1 MKTKLK
7 FSNTQNQ
14 IASYKKTLFNGD
26 LVISGVIMSGSA
38 GSSSSSSSLIIKEP
52 FMLIN
57 TELNSSSGAVLCIKN
72 IIPNTTTYVS
82 PDGFPALNTVKIR
95 QPFYNY
101 ISNSFILILYVKNG
115 VVDTSKPNQGLFI
128 VTDCNDETI
137 NISGISNQTIV
148 YTDSDVINY
157 QISQVSINLLDN
169 SNKWSTISSNLV
181 YKSLIYNNYNIPTIY
196 TIEPTGARDNWV
208 KSGSINP
215 NVKFTSIGSYLY
227 TTSETAISYYTDWN
241 TSVSY
246 NVLNPSTPS
255 ILNDKIIFVQKDTNI
270 ITWYATPN
278 TNQYYSI
285 QQSNINLDFSQSN
298 QTIRFKEL
306 IITMNNKINYY
317 VASNN
322 GTIWTAISASFPVS
336 AFCVGK
342 DGDGIDILVSVGY
355 RGQMYSYDGV
365 NWNNAAGVITNMEY
379 CCYSPYRNEFMGVY
393 IFENTVEFISSFD
406 GKEWKKVN
414 SNISLAAEIFRDI
427 IWVETDKGL
436 PVNLYYIACNT
447 SNLYWSATCESF
459 TKSKLLIDSDFQQI
473 YSLFYSEIYNSF
485 AISGY
490 YIYHSVYEQSSLV
503 GSGVVRTTPTN
514 NYHLTNK
521 KYVDLLSLSNLFL
534 NFGGVI
540 VQGRDNRVLG
550 YNMGENYIC
559 GISNNAIFTNYYLM
573 HKYKLVN
580 ITGYAL
586 TSINLNAK
594 LITDNYIDNVILTGG
609 GQTVITMSDANVEL
623 EPGSFSISIDDPINT
638 TLQLVVELKR
648 I

>member
-14 IASYKKTLFNGD
+14 IASSKETLFNGD
-26 LVISGVIMSGSA
+26 LVISGVIMS
-38 GSSSSSSSLIIKEP
+38 SSSSSSSSIIKEP

-57 TELNSSSGAVLCIKN
+57 TELNSSNCAVLCIKN
-72 IIPNTTTYVS
+72 IIPDTTTYVS
-82 PDGFPALNTVKIR
+82 SEGFPALNTVKIR

-101 ISNSFILILYVKNG
+101 TSHSFILILYVKDG

-128 VTDCNDETI
+128 VMDCNNETI
-137 NISGISNQTIV
+137 NISGISNQTII

-342 DGDGIDILVSVGY
+342 DGDGVDILVSVGY
-355 RGQMYSYDGV
+355 SGQMYSYDGV
-365 NWNNAAGVITNMEY
+365 NWNKATGDRININY

-393 IFENTVEFISSFD
+393 SFENTVEFISSFD
-406 GKEWKKVN
+406 GKEWKKVK
-414 SNISLAAEIFRDI
+414 SNISIAANERFRDI
-427 IWVETDKGL
+427 IWVETDNGL

-447 SNLYWSATCESF
+447 SNLYWSSTCELF
-459 TKSKLLIDSDFQQI
+459 YKSKLLIDSDFQQI

-485 AISGY
+485 AISGD
-490 YIYHSVYEQSSLV
+490 YIYHSVYEQSSLA
-503 GSGVVRTTPTN
+503 GLGVVRNTPTN

-521 KYVDLLSLSNLFL
+521 KYVNLLLLSNLFL
-534 NFGGVI
+534 NFGGII
-540 VQGRDNRVLG
+540 VDGRNRRVLG

-559 GISNNAIFTNYYLM
+559 GISNNTIFTNYYLM

-586 TSINLNAK
+586 TSINLNAN
-594 LITDNYIDNVILTGG
+594 LITDNSIYNVILTGG
-609 GQTVITMSDANVEL
+609 GSTVITMSDANVEL
-623 EPGSFSISIDDPINT
+623 EPGSFSISIVDPIDT

>member
-14 IASYKKTLFNGD
+14 IASSKETLFNGD
-26 LVISGVIMSGSA
+26 LVISGVIMSSSAGSA
-38 GSSSSSSSLIIKEP
+38 GSSGSSSIIKEP
-52 FMLIN
+52 FMIIN
-57 TELNSSSGAVLCIKN
+57 TEINSGSSSVLCIKN
-72 IIPNTTTYVS
+72 IIPGTTTYVS
-82 PDGFPALNTVKIR
+82 SEGFPALNIVKIR
-95 QPFYNY
+95 QPFYKY
-101 ISNSFILILYVKNG
+101 ASYSIILILYVKDG
-115 VVDTSKPNQGLFI
+115 VVDTSKPNQGLFTVI
-128 VTDCNDETI
+128 NCNDETI

-169 SNKWSTISSNLV
+169 SNKWATVSSKLV
-181 YKSLIYNNYNIPTIY
+181 YKSLIYNNYSIPTIY

-208 KSGSINP
+208 KSGPINP

-255 ILNDKIIFVQKDTNI
+255 FLNDKIVFVQKDTNI

-285 QQSNINLDFSQSN
+285 QQSNINLDFSLSN

-322 GTIWTAISASFPVS
+322 GTNWTAVSASFPVS

-342 DGDGIDILVSVGY
+342 DSDGVDIIVSVGY
-355 RGQMYSYDGV
+355 GQMYSYDGI
-365 NWNNAAGVITNMEY
+365 NWNESTGDRLSMAY
-379 CCYSPYRNEFMGVY
+379 CCYSPHRNEFMGVY
-393 IFENTVEFISSFD
+393 SFENTVEFISSFD
-406 GKEWKKVN
+406 GKEWQKVK
-414 SNISLAAEIFRDI
+414 SNISIDANEEFRDI
-427 IWVETDKGL
+427 IWVENDKGL
-436 PVNLYYIACNT
+436 PVNLYYIACNK

-459 TKSKLLIDSDFQQI
+459 NKSKLLIDPNI
-473 YSLFYSEIYNSF
+473 TVYSLFYSEIYNSF
-485 AISGY
+485 AISGD
-490 YIYHSVYEQSSLV
+490 YIYQSVYEQSSLA
-503 GSGVVRTTPTN
+503 GRGIVRTMPTN

-521 KYVDLLSLSNLFL
+521 KYVDLLLLSNLFL

-540 VQGRDNRVLG
+540 VQGRNKRVLG

-559 GISNNAIFTNYYLM
+559 GTLNNAIFTNYYLM

-586 TSINLNAK
+586 NSINLTVQ
-594 LITDNYIDNVILTGG
+594 LTSSDNVILTGG

-623 EPGSFSISIDDPINT
+623 EPGSFSISISNPVNT